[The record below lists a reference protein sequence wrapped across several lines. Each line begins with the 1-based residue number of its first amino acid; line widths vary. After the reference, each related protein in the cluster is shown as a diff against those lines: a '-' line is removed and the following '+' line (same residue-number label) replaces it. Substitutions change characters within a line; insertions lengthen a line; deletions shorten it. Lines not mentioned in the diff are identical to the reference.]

1 MIHRL
6 SALLEDAGVEL
17 SAEELRDVLWLAV
30 TTAPAG
36 TAAGAGRGTG
46 PAGGEAGE
54 AGEPGT
60 ADGAQPRGG
69 GPTALWDAREDE
81 DHDEPGTGVPAGLY
95 APGGRGA
102 ATGTRPARAV
112 GVHGVRAL
120 PAARGLARSLRPLRR
135 SVASRSAFTLDETAT
150 ADWIAETGLPDAV
163 LRPRRERW
171 LSVALVV
178 DDGPSMALWQQL
190 AGETRA
196 LLERQG
202 AFQRVR
208 TYGLDSGSA
217 DAPVLRAR
225 PYAPTAPRRTPRHLA
240 DSSGRTVMLVLSDG
254 VGPGWRSG
262 AIPRMLRAWARHSP
276 VAVIQ
281 PLPARMW
288 PERGMP
294 TRRLLVTAD
303 REGAP
308 GRALS
313 VRHPVLPPGL
323 VSYEGTPIPVL
334 EAEEGRF
341 AAWAALVGTG
351 RADDA
356 ELPVMLLTGD
366 QEPAEEPEP
375 AADQGPAADREP
387 AAEPAPAAGPAPEE
401 RLSRF
406 RGAASPE
413 SQRLARSLAAIHPL
427 TLPVMRLV
435 HQAGGAERREAGE
448 SFHPAQL
455 AEVFLGGLLRG
466 HGGATGTGTGSGAGG
481 GDTRSPESAEYEF
494 HPGVA
499 DLLLDGVSTP
509 DALET
514 AARVTEFLLRRQ
526 SGGPEFRARLTDG
539 GDATVAAEARPFA
552 AASPEL
558 LQRLGLL
565 DTDQDRTPERADD
578 QQGADGQ
585 PEETPPPG
593 AALRRSY
600 ASEQVQPPLMAL
612 VRRLDAEEVL
622 PVPVREAVDR
632 LLSGAEVRD
641 GSSGWTGV
649 QQVARLAG
657 ELVSA
662 GWQEYADLLR
672 DEILVQLARLSTGD
686 DLESRSLR
694 GHLALAL
701 NRLSLHDE
709 AEAHLREIIEL
720 SARAHGETHDY
731 TLNARRFLV
740 GLLDGAGRPGA
751 AEKEAAVLIELL
763 GRRPDKERDE
773 ILDMRQ
779 SRGRLLI
786 GLTRFEEA
794 EAEFRAVAL
803 ERRDLLGPTHFSTL
817 YSRIWLSGTLRR
829 RGHYEGAE
837 AEVRSALEEAQSAL
851 PKSNA
856 GVLGVL
862 IELGHLLKDR
872 ERHEEAEEV
881 WRDVVAREHRAH
893 GPGDWRTLSAR
904 HEFIGSLRAQ
914 RRWEEAETEV
924 LALLPVLV
932 ETRGE
937 RHVDYFRLL
946 MVRAEILSDQ
956 KRYEEAEAV
965 QRALLRD
972 QLRLLGEEHPSTL
985 ATVHSLGITLHDA
998 GRYDEALTEFTRAL
1012 RGRERTL
1019 GPDAR
1024 PTLLSQY
1031 WRARTLK
1038 GLDRLAEAE
1047 GEYRATV
1054 AAETRIQGADHPST
1068 LTTRWWLALLVR
1080 DLKRYDEAERDLR
1093 ILAETSTR
1101 VQGAEAGATLGIR
1114 QSLGNAL
1121 NKAGHFAE
1129 GEKELRSLL
1138 AQRLRVQGPEHVN
1151 TLWTRQKLGNSL
1163 RGLGRPEEA
1172 EAQWTEV
1179 LEVALRV
1186 RGEEHEC
1193 TKSTRK
1199 LLAELRAERGTDED
1213 DRPRRRIS
1221 PDPPDPPD
1229 PSDPTDPPDPVPAR
1243 RPTPPP
1249 HLP

>member
-1 MIHRL
+1 MIDRL

-46 PAGGEAGE
+46 AAPGEAGE

-81 DHDEPGTGVPAGLY
+81 DEDETGTGVPAGLY

-102 ATGTRPARAV
+102 ATATRPARAV

-351 RADDA
+351 RAEDA

-366 QEPAEEPEP
+366 QEPAEERKSAVE
-375 AADQGPAADREP
+375 QGPAVEQGSAVEAFRG
-387 AAEPAPAAGPAPEE
+387 AEPAPEE

-406 RGAASPE
+406 LGAASPE

-466 HGGATGTGTGSGAGG
+466 HGGATGTGTGTSTGTGSGEGG
-481 GDTRSPESAEYEF
+481 TRSPESAEYEF

-526 SGGPEFRARLTDG
+526 GGGPEFRARLTDG

-565 DTDQDRTPERADD
+565 DTGQDRTPERADD
-578 QQGADGQ
+578 PQGADGQ
-585 PEETPPPG
+585 PEGTASPG
-593 AALRRSY
+593 AALHRSY

-612 VRRLDAEEVL
+612 VRRLDGEEVL
-622 PVPVREAVDR
+622 PEPVRDAVDR
-632 LLSGAEVRD
+632 LLRGAEARD

-649 QQVARLAG
+649 QQVAKLAG
-657 ELVSA
+657 ELVAA

-672 DEILVQLARLSTGD
+672 DEIQEQIARLSTGD

-709 AEAHLREIIEL
+709 AEAHLRDVVAL

-731 TLNARRFLV
+731 TLNARRYLV

-763 GRRPDKERDE
+763 GRRSDKERDE

-779 SRGRLLI
+779 SRGRFLVS
-786 GLTRFEEA
+786 LTRFEEA

-872 ERHEEAEEV
+872 ERHKEAEEV

-914 RRWEEAETEV
+914 RRWEEAETETR
-924 LALLPVLV
+924 ALLPVLV

-937 RHVDYFRLL
+937 RHVDYFRSL

-985 ATVHSLGITLHDA
+985 TTVHSLAVTLHDA
-998 GRYDEALTEFTRAL
+998 ERYDEALTEFTRAF

-1019 GPDAR
+1019 GSDAR
-1024 PTLLSQY
+1024 PTLLSRY
-1031 WRARTLK
+1031 WRARTLT
-1038 GLDRLAEAE
+1038 GLDRPAEAE
-1047 GEYRATV
+1047 EEYRATV

-1080 DLKRYDEAERDLR
+1080 DLKRYDEAERELR
-1093 ILAETSTR
+1093 ILAEVSTR

-1114 QSLGNAL
+1114 HSLGNAL
-1121 NKAGHFAE
+1121 NRAGHFAE

-1163 RGLGRPEEA
+1163 RGLGRPDEA

-1193 TKSTRK
+1193 TKSTRR
-1199 LLAELRAERGTDED
+1199 LLAGLRAERGEDED
-1213 DRPRRRIS
+1213 EDG
-1221 PDPPDPPD
+1221 
-1229 PSDPTDPPDPVPAR
+1229 
-1243 RPTPPP
+1243 
-1249 HLP
+1249 